1 MDRSDDATRS
11 RRFTAQSLGSQ
22 QNRPR
27 IVTARDERV
36 AVKPGAAA
44 NKSQQPSLEFRA
56 RQRLR
61 TYAEA
66 SAILDR
72 QVPANAAEARVAG
85 QSTLTPKPLAEL
97 TKPAATAAAMPEGA
111 PTMPETSYANVV
123 PEPPSPMAEVY
134 VGNSPQLTEREAQEY
149 DLAPTANAAMAT
161 QEADAH
167 FDPAPM
173 VEAEPEAWL
182 ETETETEPGAEH
194 QPGWHEPGWHEP
206 GWREADDALSAEA
219 AEQPDIIEEDLT
231 SDEPAVTAM
240 EAGPQWS
247 DERPFQTQ
255 RPSRLSKA
263 RESLART
270 GQGLTTALAKSSNLV
285 NNYATQSAGSA
296 ASMGERLSGFGL
308 KLREGATSL
317 LDRLPSLP
325 GVAAPTD
332 KRAIEPV
339 SQLPANSLLTPL
351 AGRLAPSAR
360 ADAANA
366 RPDSNVR
373 PVSSAG
379 ALDQDP
385 GPRRTLQARK
395 IKNDVE
401 RTETRT
407 AAPVGPIGQARRTPM
422 ALSTVLVLLC
432 MLGFIALA
440 AWFTISVQQR
450 TSQPITTIGE
460 TERYRVEAILDAL
473 FVNPGPVD
481 GVIDDRTSAAIGLYA
496 AEYGFAGEAVLSA
509 ELLQHLET
517 EARAMGVLD
526 LIK

>member
-1 MDRSDDATRS
+1 MDRSDDVTHS

-72 QVPANAAEARVAG
+72 QVPANASEARVSSR
-85 QSTLTPKPLAEL
+85 STLAPKPQTEP
-97 TKPAATAAAMPEGA
+97 TTPAATAAAMPDGG
-111 PTMPETSYANVV
+111 PMMPETGYANVI

-149 DLAPTANAAMAT
+149 DLAPTAPTATSTTPAEEAEAALDPMPMA
-161 QEADAH
+161 EA
-167 FDPAPM
+167 
-173 VEAEPEAWL
+173 EAEPVADLEVQAEAEA
-182 ETETETEPGAEH
+182 ETDT
-194 QPGWHEPGWHEP
+194 GWHVAE
-206 GWREADDALSAEA
+206 DDLPA
-219 AEQPDIIEEDLT
+219 
-231 SDEPAVTAM
+231 DEPAVAAM

-247 DERPFQTQ
+247 DERQFQTQ
-255 RPSRLSKA
+255 RPSRLSQA

-270 GQGLTTALAKSSNLV
+270 GQGLTTALAKSSNFV

-308 KLREGATSL
+308 KLREGAAGL

-332 KRAIEPV
+332 KGTIEPV

-360 ADAANA
+360 ADAASA
-366 RPDSNVR
+366 RPDANVR
-373 PVSSAG
+373 PVSSDG

-440 AWFTISVQQR
+440 AWFTISLQQR

-460 TERYRVEAILDAL
+460 TERYRVESILDAL
-473 FVNPGPVD
+473 FINPGPVD

-496 AEYGFAGEAVLSA
+496 AEDGFAGEAVLSA

>member
-1 MDRSDDATRS
+1 MDRSDDVTRS

-36 AVKPGAAA
+36 AVKPGGAA
-44 NKSQQPSLEFRA
+44 NKSPQPSLEFRA

-72 QVPANAAEARVAG
+72 QVPANAAEARVTG
-85 QSTLTPKPLAEL
+85 RSTLTPKPLTEP
-97 TKPAATAAAMPEGA
+97 TTPATTVAAMPEGA
-111 PTMPETSYANVV
+111 PTIPETGYANVV

-149 DLAPTANAAMAT
+149 DLAPTATAAMAA
-161 QEADAH
+161 QEADTG
-167 FDPAPM
+167 FDLALM
-173 VEAEPEAWL
+173 AEAEPENDAEAWP
-182 ETETETEPGAEH
+182 EADAEW
-194 QPGWHEPGWHEP
+194 QV
-206 GWREADDALSAEA
+206 ADDALGAEA
-219 AEQPDIIEEDLT
+219 VEQPVIIEDDLP
-231 SDEPAVTAM
+231 SEEPAVTST

-255 RPSRLSKA
+255 RPSRLSQA

-285 NNYATQSAGSA
+285 NNYASQSADGA
-296 ASMGERLSGFGL
+296 ASLSERLSGLGQ
-308 KLREGATSL
+308 KLRNGAADL
-317 LDRLPSLP
+317 LDKLPSLP
-325 GVAAPTD
+325 GVSAPTD
-332 KRAIEPV
+332 KGTIEPV

-351 AGRLAPSAR
+351 AGRLAPTAR

-366 RPDSNVR
+366 RPDANVR
-373 PVSSAG
+373 PVSSDG

-385 GPRRTLQARK
+385 GPKRALQARR
-395 IKNDVE
+395 IKNNVE

-422 ALSTVLVLLC
+422 ALSTLLVLLC
-432 MLGFIALA
+432 LLGFIALA

-450 TSQPITTIGE
+450 TSQPVTTIGE
-460 TERYRVEAILDAL
+460 TERYRAEAILDAL
-473 FVNPGPVD
+473 FINPGPVD

>member
-1 MDRSDDATRS
+1 MDRSDDVTRS

-22 QNRPR
+22 QSRPR

-36 AVKPGAAA
+36 AVKPGGAA
-44 NKSQQPSLEFRA
+44 NKSPQPSLEFRA

-72 QVPANAAEARVAG
+72 QVPANAAEARVTG
-85 QSTLTPKPLAEL
+85 RSTLTPKPLTEP
-97 TKPAATAAAMPEGA
+97 TTPATTVAAMPEGA
-111 PTMPETSYANVV
+111 PTIPETGYANVV

-149 DLAPTANAAMAT
+149 DLAPTATAAMAA
-161 QEADAH
+161 QEADTG

-173 VEAEPEAWL
+173 AEAEPENDAEAWP
-182 ETETETEPGAEH
+182 EADAE
-194 QPGWHEPGWHEP
+194 WHV
-206 GWREADDALSAEA
+206 ADDALGAEA
-219 AEQPDIIEEDLT
+219 VEQPVIIEDDLP
-231 SDEPAVTAM
+231 SEQPAVTST

-255 RPSRLSKA
+255 RPSRLSQA
-263 RESLART
+263 RESLTRT

-285 NNYATQSAGSA
+285 NNYASQSADGA
-296 ASMGERLSGFGL
+296 ASLSERLSGLGQ
-308 KLREGATSL
+308 KLRNGAADL
-317 LDRLPSLP
+317 LDKLPSLP
-325 GVAAPTD
+325 GVSAPTD
-332 KRAIEPV
+332 KGTIEPV

-351 AGRLAPSAR
+351 AGRLAPTAR

-366 RPDSNVR
+366 RPDANVR
-373 PVSSAG
+373 PVSSDG

-385 GPRRTLQARK
+385 GPKRALQARR
-395 IKNDVE
+395 IKNNVE

-422 ALSTVLVLLC
+422 ALSTLLVLLC
-432 MLGFIALA
+432 LLGFIALA

-450 TSQPITTIGE
+450 TSQPVTTIGE
-460 TERYRVEAILDAL
+460 TERYRAEAILDAL
-473 FVNPGPVD
+473 FINPGPVD

>member
-1 MDRSDDATRS
+1 MDRSDDAARS

-27 IVTARDERV
+27 IVTTRDERV
-36 AVKPGAAA
+36 AGKPGGAA
-44 NKSQQPSLEFRA
+44 NKSPLPSLEFRA

-72 QVPANAAEARVAG
+72 QVPANAAEARVTG
-85 QSTLTPKPLAEL
+85 RSTLTPKPLKEP
-97 TKPAATAAAMPEGA
+97 TTPAATAAAMPDGA
-111 PTMPETSYANVV
+111 PKMPETGYANVV

-149 DLAPTANAAMAT
+149 HLAPTATAAVAA
-161 QEADAH
+161 QEADAS

-173 VEAEPEAWL
+173 VEAEPEIWL
-182 ETETETEPGAEH
+182 ETEAEAKKVPGAEH
-194 QPGWHEPGWHEP
+194 EAGWH
-206 GWREADDALSAEA
+206 EADDALSAEE
-219 AEQPDIIEEDLT
+219 AEQPVIIEDDLP
-231 SDEPAVTAM
+231 SKEPAVTAM

-255 RPSRLSKA
+255 RPSRLSQA

-285 NNYATQSAGSA
+285 NNYASQSANGA
-296 ASMGERLSGFGL
+296 ASLGERLSGFGQ
-308 KLREGATSL
+308 KLRQGAAGV
-317 LDRLPSLP
+317 LDKLPSLP
-325 GVAAPTD
+325 GVSAPTD
-332 KRAIEPV
+332 KGTIDSV

-366 RPDSNVR
+366 RPDANVR
-373 PVSSAG
+373 PVSNDS

-385 GPRRTLQARK
+385 GPKRALQARK
-395 IKNDVE
+395 IKNNVE
-401 RTETRT
+401 QTETRT

-422 ALSTVLVLLC
+422 ALSTLLVLLC
-432 MLGFIALA
+432 LLGFIALA

-460 TERYRVEAILDAL
+460 TERYRTEAILDAL
-473 FVNPGPVD
+473 FINPGPVD

>member
-1 MDRSDDATRS
+1 MDRSDDVTRS

-36 AVKPGAAA
+36 AVKPGGAA
-44 NKSQQPSLEFRA
+44 NKSPQPSLEFRA

-72 QVPANAAEARVAG
+72 QVPANAAEARVTG
-85 QSTLTPKPLAEL
+85 RSTLTPKPLTEP
-97 TKPAATAAAMPEGA
+97 TTPATTVAAMPEGA
-111 PTMPETSYANVV
+111 PTIPETGYANVV

-149 DLAPTANAAMAT
+149 DLAPTATAAMAA
-161 QEADAH
+161 QEADTG

-173 VEAEPEAWL
+173 AEAEPENDAEAWP
-182 ETETETEPGAEH
+182 EADAE
-194 QPGWHEPGWHEP
+194 WHV
-206 GWREADDALSAEA
+206 ADDALGAEA
-219 AEQPDIIEEDLT
+219 AEQPVIIEDDLP
-231 SDEPAVTAM
+231 SEEPAVAAM

-255 RPSRLSKA
+255 RPSRLSQA

-285 NNYATQSAGSA
+285 NNYASQSADGA
-296 ASMGERLSGFGL
+296 ASLSERLSGLGQ
-308 KLREGATSL
+308 KLRNGAADL
-317 LDRLPSLP
+317 LDKLPSLP
-325 GVAAPTD
+325 GVSAPTD
-332 KRAIEPV
+332 KGTIEPV

-351 AGRLAPSAR
+351 AGRLAPTAR

-366 RPDSNVR
+366 RPDANVR
-373 PVSSAG
+373 PVSSDG

-385 GPRRTLQARK
+385 GPKRALQARR
-395 IKNDVE
+395 IKNNVE

-422 ALSTVLVLLC
+422 ALSTLLVLLC
-432 MLGFIALA
+432 LLGFIALA

-450 TSQPITTIGE
+450 TSQPVTTIGE
-460 TERYRVEAILDAL
+460 TERYRAEAILDAL
-473 FVNPGPVD
+473 FINPGPVD

>member
-1 MDRSDDATRS
+1 MDRSDVATRS

-66 SAILDR
+66 STILDR
-72 QVPANAAEARVAG
+72 QGPANASETRMSSRSALA
-85 QSTLTPKPLAEL
+85 PKPQTEP
-97 TKPAATAAAMPEGA
+97 TTPAATAAAMPEGG
-111 PTMPETSYANVV
+111 PTMPETGYANVI

-149 DLAPTANAAMAT
+149 DLAPTAPTAT
-161 QEADAH
+161 TTTPAEEAETDL
-167 FDPAPM
+167 DPAPM
-173 VEAEPEAWL
+173 AEAEPVVQAEFHAEAEA
-182 ETETETEPGAEH
+182 ETDT
-194 QPGWHEPGWHEP
+194 GWHVAE
-206 GWREADDALSAEA
+206 DDLPA
-219 AEQPDIIEEDLT
+219 
-231 SDEPAVTAM
+231 DEPAVAAT

-247 DERPFQTQ
+247 DKRPFQTQ
-255 RPSRLSKA
+255 RPSWLSQA

-270 GQGLTTALAKSSNLV
+270 GQELTTALAKSSNLV
-285 NNYATQSAGSA
+285 NNYATQSVDSA
-296 ASMGERLSGFGL
+296 ASMSERLSGFGL
-308 KLREGATSL
+308 KLRELAAGL

-332 KRAIEPV
+332 KGTIEPM

-360 ADAANA
+360 ADAANV
-366 RPDSNVR
+366 RPDANVR
-373 PVSSAG
+373 PVSSDN

-432 MLGFIALA
+432 MLGLIALA

-473 FVNPGPVD
+473 FINPGPVD

>member
-1 MDRSDDATRS
+1 MDRSDDVTRS

-72 QVPANAAEARVAG
+72 QVPANASEARVSSR
-85 QSTLTPKPLAEL
+85 STLAPKPQTEP
-97 TKPAATAAAMPEGA
+97 TTPAARAAAMPEGP
-111 PTMPETSYANVV
+111 PTMPETGYANVI
-123 PEPPSPMAEVY
+123 PAPPSPMAEVY

-149 DLAPTANAAMAT
+149 DLAPTVPTAT
-161 QEADAH
+161 TTTPAEEAEATL
-167 FDPAPM
+167 DPAPM
-173 VEAEPEAWL
+173 AVA
-182 ETETETEPGAEH
+182 ETEPVAELEMQAEVH
-194 QPGWHEPGWHEP
+194 AEAEAETDKGWHVAE
-206 GWREADDALSAEA
+206 DDLPA
-219 AEQPDIIEEDLT
+219 
-231 SDEPAVTAM
+231 DEPAVAAP

-255 RPSRLSKA
+255 RPSRLSQA

-308 KLREGATSL
+308 KLREGAAGL

-332 KRAIEPV
+332 KGTIEPV

-366 RPDSNVR
+366 RPDANVR
-373 PVSSAG
+373 PVSSDG

-473 FVNPGPVD
+473 FINPGPVD

>member
-36 AVKPGAAA
+36 AVKPGGAA
-44 NKSQQPSLEFRA
+44 NKSPQPSLEFRA

-72 QVPANAAEARVAG
+72 QVPANAAEARVTG
-85 QSTLTPKPLAEL
+85 RSTLTPKPLTEP
-97 TKPAATAAAMPEGA
+97 TTPATTVAAMPEGA
-111 PTMPETSYANVV
+111 PTIPETGYANVV

-134 VGNSPQLTEREAQEY
+134 VGNSPQLTEREAREY
-149 DLAPTANAAMAT
+149 DLAPTATAAMAA
-161 QEADAH
+161 QEADTG

-173 VEAEPEAWL
+173 AEAEPENDAEAWP
-182 ETETETEPGAEH
+182 EADAE
-194 QPGWHEPGWHEP
+194 WHV
-206 GWREADDALSAEA
+206 ADDALGAEA
-219 AEQPDIIEEDLT
+219 VEQPVIIEDDLP
-231 SDEPAVTAM
+231 SEEPAVTST

-255 RPSRLSKA
+255 RPSRLSQA

-285 NNYATQSAGSA
+285 NNYASQSADGA
-296 ASMGERLSGFGL
+296 ASLSERLSGLGQ
-308 KLREGATSL
+308 KLRNGAADL
-317 LDRLPSLP
+317 LDKLPSLP
-325 GVAAPTD
+325 GVSAPTD
-332 KRAIEPV
+332 KGTIEPV

-351 AGRLAPSAR
+351 AGRLAPTAR

-366 RPDSNVR
+366 RPDANVR
-373 PVSSAG
+373 PVSSDG

-385 GPRRTLQARK
+385 GPKRALQARR
-395 IKNDVE
+395 IKNNVE

-422 ALSTVLVLLC
+422 ALSTLLVLLC
-432 MLGFIALA
+432 LLGFIALA

-450 TSQPITTIGE
+450 TSQPVTTIGE
-460 TERYRVEAILDAL
+460 TERYRAEAILDAL
-473 FVNPGPVD
+473 FINPGPVD

>member
-1 MDRSDDATRS
+1 MDRSDDVTRS

-44 NKSQQPSLEFRA
+44 NKSPQPSLEFRA

-72 QVPANAAEARVAG
+72 QVPANAAEARVTSR
-85 QSTLTPKPLAEL
+85 STLTPNPP
-97 TKPAATAAAMPEGA
+97 TQPATPATTTAAMPEGA
-111 PTMPETSYANVV
+111 PTMPETGYADVV

-149 DLAPTANAAMAT
+149 DLAPTATAAMAA
-161 QEADAH
+161 QEADTGV
-167 FDPAPM
+167 DPAPM
-173 VEAEPEAWL
+173 VESEPVAEPETWL
-182 ETETETEPGAEH
+182 EAEAEAQAETE
-194 QPGWHEPGWHEP
+194 WHG
-206 GWREADDALSAEA
+206 ADDALGAEA
-219 AEQPDIIEEDLT
+219 AEQPVTIEDDLP
-231 SDEPAVTAM
+231 SEEPAVAAM

-247 DERPFQTQ
+247 DDRPFQTQ
-255 RPSRLSKA
+255 RPSRLSQA

-285 NNYATQSAGSA
+285 NNYASQSVDGA
-296 ASMGERLSGFGL
+296 ASLSERLSGFGQ
-308 KLREGATSL
+308 KLRDGAADL
-317 LDRLPSLP
+317 LNKLPSLP
-325 GVAAPTD
+325 GVSAPTD
-332 KRAIEPV
+332 KGTIEPV

-351 AGRLAPSAR
+351 AGRLAPTAR

-366 RPDSNVR
+366 RPDANVR
-373 PVSSAG
+373 PVSSDG

-385 GPRRTLQARK
+385 GPKRALQARR
-395 IKNDVE
+395 IKNNVE

-422 ALSTVLVLLC
+422 ALSTLLVLLC
-432 MLGFIALA
+432 LLGFIALA

-450 TSQPITTIGE
+450 TSQPVTTIGE
-460 TERYRVEAILDAL
+460 TERYRAEAILDAL
-473 FVNPGPVD
+473 FINPGPVD

>member
-1 MDRSDDATRS
+1 MDRSDDVTRS

-36 AVKPGAAA
+36 AVKPGGAA
-44 NKSQQPSLEFRA
+44 NKSPQPSLEFRA

-72 QVPANAAEARVAG
+72 QVPANAAEARVTG
-85 QSTLTPKPLAEL
+85 RSTLTPKPLTEP
-97 TKPAATAAAMPEGA
+97 TTPATTVAAMPEGA
-111 PTMPETSYANVV
+111 PTIPETGYANVV

-149 DLAPTANAAMAT
+149 DLAPTATAAMAA
-161 QEADAH
+161 QEADTG

-173 VEAEPEAWL
+173 AEAEPENDAEAWP
-182 ETETETEPGAEH
+182 EAAAE
-194 QPGWHEPGWHEP
+194 WHV
-206 GWREADDALSAEA
+206 ADDALGAEA
-219 AEQPDIIEEDLT
+219 AEQPVIIEDDLP
-231 SDEPAVTAM
+231 SEEPAVAAM

-255 RPSRLSKA
+255 RPSRLSQA

-285 NNYATQSAGSA
+285 NNYASQSADGA
-296 ASMGERLSGFGL
+296 ASLSERLSGLGQ
-308 KLREGATSL
+308 KLRNGAADL
-317 LDRLPSLP
+317 LDKLPSLP
-325 GVAAPTD
+325 GVSAPTD
-332 KRAIEPV
+332 KGTIEPV

-351 AGRLAPSAR
+351 AGRLAPTAR

-366 RPDSNVR
+366 RPDANVR
-373 PVSSAG
+373 PVSSDG

-385 GPRRTLQARK
+385 GPKRALQARR
-395 IKNDVE
+395 IKNNVE

-422 ALSTVLVLLC
+422 ALSTLLVLLC
-432 MLGFIALA
+432 LLGFIALA

-450 TSQPITTIGE
+450 TSQPVTTIGE
-460 TERYRVEAILDAL
+460 TERYRAEAILDAL
-473 FVNPGPVD
+473 FINPGPVD

>member
-1 MDRSDDATRS
+1 MDRSDDVTRS

-66 SAILDR
+66 STILDR
-72 QVPANAAEARVAG
+72 QGPVNASEARVSSRSA
-85 QSTLTPKPLAEL
+85 LAPKPQTEPTTL
-97 TKPAATAAAMPEGA
+97 AATAAAMPEGG
-111 PTMPETSYANVV
+111 PTMPETGYANVI

-149 DLAPTANAAMAT
+149 DLAPTAPTAT
-161 QEADAH
+161 TTTPAEEAETDL
-167 FDPAPM
+167 DPAPM
-173 VEAEPEAWL
+173 AEAEA
-182 ETETETEPGAEH
+182 ETDT
-194 QPGWHEPGWHEP
+194 GWHV
-206 GWREADDALSAEA
+206 AE
-219 AEQPDIIEEDLT
+219 DDLT
-231 SDEPAVTAM
+231 ADEPAVAAT

-255 RPSRLSKA
+255 RPSRLSQA

-270 GQGLTTALAKSSNLV
+270 GQELTTALAKSSNLV

-308 KLREGATSL
+308 KLREGAAGL

-332 KRAIEPV
+332 KGTIEPV

-366 RPDSNVR
+366 RPDANVR
-373 PVSSAG
+373 PVSSDG

-473 FVNPGPVD
+473 FINPGPVD

>member
-1 MDRSDDATRS
+1 MDRSDDVTRS
-11 RRFTAQSLGSQ
+11 RRFTARSLGSQ

-72 QVPANAAEARVAG
+72 QVPANASEARVSSR
-85 QSTLTPKPLAEL
+85 STLAPKPQTEP
-97 TKPAATAAAMPEGA
+97 TTPAATAAAMPEGA
-111 PTMPETSYANVV
+111 PTMPETGYANVI

-149 DLAPTANAAMAT
+149 DLAPTAPTATTTTAAE
-161 QEADAH
+161 EAEAAL
-167 FDPAPM
+167 DPAP
-173 VEAEPEAWL
+173 VAVAEAEPVAEL
-182 ETETETEPGAEH
+182 EVQAEVH
-194 QPGWHEPGWHEP
+194 
-206 GWREADDALSAEA
+206 AEA
-219 AEQPDIIEEDLT
+219 EAETDTEWHVAEDDLPA
-231 SDEPAVTAM
+231 DEPAVAAP

-255 RPSRLSKA
+255 RPSRLSQA

-308 KLREGATSL
+308 KLREGAAGL

-332 KRAIEPV
+332 KGTIEPV

-366 RPDSNVR
+366 RPDANVR
-373 PVSSAG
+373 PVSSDG

-407 AAPVGPIGQARRTPM
+407 AAPVGPIGRARRTPM

-473 FVNPGPVD
+473 FINPGPVD

>member
-1 MDRSDDATRS
+1 MDRSDDVTRS

-72 QVPANAAEARVAG
+72 QVPANASEARVSSR
-85 QSTLTPKPLAEL
+85 STLAPKPQTEP
-97 TKPAATAAAMPEGA
+97 TTPAATAAAMPEGA
-111 PTMPETSYANVV
+111 PTMPETGYANVI

-149 DLAPTANAAMAT
+149 DLAPTAPTATTTTAAEEAEAALDPSPMAV
-161 QEADAH
+161 A
-167 FDPAPM
+167 
-173 VEAEPEAWL
+173 EAEPVAELEVQAEVHAEAEA
-182 ETETETEPGAEH
+182 ETDT
-194 QPGWHEPGWHEP
+194 GWHVAE
-206 GWREADDALSAEA
+206 DDLPA
-219 AEQPDIIEEDLT
+219 
-231 SDEPAVTAM
+231 DEPAVAAP

-255 RPSRLSKA
+255 RPSRLSQA

-308 KLREGATSL
+308 KLREGAAGL

-332 KRAIEPV
+332 KGTIEPV

-351 AGRLAPSAR
+351 AGRSRTLGTCRRCECAPRRQRATGEQRRRPRSGPRAE
-360 ADAANA
+360 ADAA
-366 RPDSNVR
+366 
-373 PVSSAG
+373 G
-379 ALDQDP
+379 AQN
-385 GPRRTLQARK
+385 Q
-395 IKNDVE
+395 E
-401 RTETRT
+401 
-407 AAPVGPIGQARRTPM
+407 
-422 ALSTVLVLLC
+422 
-432 MLGFIALA
+432 
-440 AWFTISVQQR
+440 
-450 TSQPITTIGE
+450 
-460 TERYRVEAILDAL
+460 
-473 FVNPGPVD
+473 
-481 GVIDDRTSAAIGLYA
+481 
-496 AEYGFAGEAVLSA
+496 
-509 ELLQHLET
+509 
-517 EARAMGVLD
+517 
-526 LIK
+526 

>member
-1 MDRSDDATRS
+1 
-11 RRFTAQSLGSQ
+11 
-22 QNRPR
+22 
-27 IVTARDERV
+27 
-36 AVKPGAAA
+36 
-44 NKSQQPSLEFRA
+44 
-56 RQRLR
+56 
-61 TYAEA
+61 
-66 SAILDR
+66 
-72 QVPANAAEARVAG
+72 
-85 QSTLTPKPLAEL
+85 
-97 TKPAATAAAMPEGA
+97 
-111 PTMPETSYANVV
+111 
-123 PEPPSPMAEVY
+123 
-134 VGNSPQLTEREAQEY
+134 
-149 DLAPTANAAMAT
+149 
-161 QEADAH
+161 
-167 FDPAPM
+167 
-173 VEAEPEAWL
+173 
-182 ETETETEPGAEH
+182 
-194 QPGWHEPGWHEP
+194 
-206 GWREADDALSAEA
+206 
-219 AEQPDIIEEDLT
+219 
-231 SDEPAVTAM
+231 
-240 EAGPQWS
+240 
-247 DERPFQTQ
+247 
-255 RPSRLSKA
+255 
-263 RESLART
+263 
-270 GQGLTTALAKSSNLV
+270 
-285 NNYATQSAGSA
+285 
-296 ASMGERLSGFGL
+296 MGERLSGFGL

-373 PVSSAG
+373 PVSSDG

>member
-72 QVPANAAEARVAG
+72 QVPANASEARVSSR
-85 QSTLTPKPLAEL
+85 STLAPKPPTEP
-97 TKPAATAAAMPEGA
+97 TTPAATAAAMPEGA
-111 PTMPETSYANVV
+111 PTMLETGYANVV

-149 DLAPTANAAMAT
+149 DLAPTAPTATTTTATEEAEAAL
-161 QEADAH
+161 
-167 FDPAPM
+167 DPAPM
-173 VEAEPEAWL
+173 AEAEPVAELEVQAEA
-182 ETETETEPGAEH
+182 ETETDT
-194 QPGWHEPGWHEP
+194 GWHVAE
-206 GWREADDALSAEA
+206 DDL
-219 AEQPDIIEEDLT
+219 PT
-231 SDEPAVTAM
+231 DEPAVATT
-240 EAGPQWS
+240 EAEPQWS

-255 RPSRLSKA
+255 RPSRLSQA

-285 NNYATQSAGSA
+285 NNYATQSADSA
-296 ASMGERLSGFGL
+296 ASMSERLSGFGL
-308 KLREGATSL
+308 KLRELAAGL

-325 GVAAPTD
+325 GVSAPTD
-332 KRAIEPV
+332 KGTIEPV

-360 ADAANA
+360 ADAANV
-366 RPDSNVR
+366 RPDANVR
-373 PVSSAG
+373 PVSSDN

-460 TERYRVEAILDAL
+460 TERYRIEAILDAL
-473 FVNPGPVD
+473 FINPGPVD
-481 GVIDDRTSAAIGLYA
+481 GVIDDRTSAAIALYA

-509 ELLQHLET
+509 ELLQHLEI

>member
-1 MDRSDDATRS
+1 MDRSDDVTRS

-72 QVPANAAEARVAG
+72 QVPANASEARVSSR
-85 QSTLTPKPLAEL
+85 STLAPKPQTEP
-97 TKPAATAAAMPEGA
+97 TTPAATAAAMPEGA
-111 PTMPETSYANVV
+111 PTMPETGYANVI

-149 DLAPTANAAMAT
+149 DLAPTTPTATTTTPAEEAKAAL
-161 QEADAH
+161 
-167 FDPAPM
+167 DPAP
-173 VEAEPEAWL
+173 VAVAEAEPVAELEVQAEVHAEAEA
-182 ETETETEPGAEH
+182 ETDT
-194 QPGWHEPGWHEP
+194 GWHVAE
-206 GWREADDALSAEA
+206 DNLSA
-219 AEQPDIIEEDLT
+219 
-231 SDEPAVTAM
+231 DEPAVAAP

-255 RPSRLSKA
+255 RPSRLSQA

-308 KLREGATSL
+308 KLREGAAGL

-332 KRAIEPV
+332 KGTIEPV

-366 RPDSNVR
+366 RPDANVR
-373 PVSSAG
+373 PVSSDG

-385 GPRRTLQARK
+385 GLRRTLQARK

-473 FVNPGPVD
+473 FINPGPVD
-481 GVIDDRTSAAIGLYA
+481 GVIDDRSSAAIGLYA

>member
-1 MDRSDDATRS
+1 MDRSDDVTRS

-36 AVKPGAAA
+36 AVKPGGAA
-44 NKSQQPSLEFRA
+44 NKSPQPSLEFRA

-72 QVPANAAEARVAG
+72 QVPANAAEARVTG
-85 QSTLTPKPLAEL
+85 RSTLTPKPLTEP
-97 TKPAATAAAMPEGA
+97 TTPATTVAAMPEGA
-111 PTMPETSYANVV
+111 PTIPETGYANVV

-134 VGNSPQLTEREAQEY
+134 VGNSPQLTEREAREY
-149 DLAPTANAAMAT
+149 DLAPTATAAMAA
-161 QEADAH
+161 QEADTG

-173 VEAEPEAWL
+173 AEAEPENDAEAWP
-182 ETETETEPGAEH
+182 EADAE
-194 QPGWHEPGWHEP
+194 WHV
-206 GWREADDALSAEA
+206 ADDALGAEA
-219 AEQPDIIEEDLT
+219 VEQPVIIEDDLP
-231 SDEPAVTAM
+231 SEEPAVTST

-255 RPSRLSKA
+255 RPSRLSQA

-285 NNYATQSAGSA
+285 NNYASQSADGA
-296 ASMGERLSGFGL
+296 ASLSERLSGLGQ
-308 KLREGATSL
+308 KLRNGAADL
-317 LDRLPSLP
+317 LDKLPSLP
-325 GVAAPTD
+325 GVSAPTD
-332 KRAIEPV
+332 KGTIEPV

-351 AGRLAPSAR
+351 AGRLAPTAR

-366 RPDSNVR
+366 RPDANVR
-373 PVSSAG
+373 PVSSDG

-385 GPRRTLQARK
+385 GPKRALQARR
-395 IKNDVE
+395 IKNNVE

-407 AAPVGPIGQARRTPM
+407 AAPVGPIGQERRTPM
-422 ALSTVLVLLC
+422 ALSTLLVLLC
-432 MLGFIALA
+432 LLGFIALA

-450 TSQPITTIGE
+450 TSQPVTTIGE
-460 TERYRVEAILDAL
+460 TERYRAEAILDAL
-473 FVNPGPVD
+473 FINPGPVD

-496 AEYGFAGEAVLSA
+496 TEYGFAGEAVLSA

>member
-1 MDRSDDATRS
+1 MDRSDDVTRS

-44 NKSQQPSLEFRA
+44 NKSPQPSLEFRA

-72 QVPANAAEARVAG
+72 QVPANAAEARVTSR
-85 QSTLTPKPLAEL
+85 STLTPNPP
-97 TKPAATAAAMPEGA
+97 TQPATPATTAAAIPEGA
-111 PTMPETSYANVV
+111 TTMPETGYADVV

-149 DLAPTANAAMAT
+149 DLAPTATAAMAA
-161 QEADAH
+161 QEADTGV
-167 FDPAPM
+167 DPAPM
-173 VEAEPEAWL
+173 VESEPVAEPEAWL
-182 ETETETEPGAEH
+182 EAEAEAEAQAETE
-194 QPGWHEPGWHEP
+194 WHG
-206 GWREADDALSAEA
+206 ADDALGAEA
-219 AEQPDIIEEDLT
+219 AEQPVIIEDDLP
-231 SDEPAVTAM
+231 SEEPAVAAM

-255 RPSRLSKA
+255 RPSRLSQA

-285 NNYATQSAGSA
+285 NNYASQSADGA
-296 ASMGERLSGFGL
+296 ASLSERLSGFGQ
-308 KLREGATSL
+308 KLRDGAADL
-317 LDRLPSLP
+317 LNKLPSLP
-325 GVAAPTD
+325 GVSAPTD
-332 KRAIEPV
+332 KGTIEPV

-351 AGRLAPSAR
+351 AGRLAPTAR

-366 RPDSNVR
+366 RPDANVR
-373 PVSSAG
+373 PVSSDG

-385 GPRRTLQARK
+385 GPKRALQARR
-395 IKNDVE
+395 IKNNVE

-422 ALSTVLVLLC
+422 ALSTLLVLLC
-432 MLGFIALA
+432 LLGFIALA

-450 TSQPITTIGE
+450 TSQPVTTIGE
-460 TERYRVEAILDAL
+460 TERYRAEAILDAL
-473 FVNPGPVD
+473 FINPGPVD

>member
-1 MDRSDDATRS
+1 MDRSDDVTRS

-44 NKSQQPSLEFRA
+44 NKSPQPSLEFRA

-72 QVPANAAEARVAG
+72 QVPANAAEARVTG
-85 QSTLTPKPLAEL
+85 RSTLTPKPLTEP
-97 TKPAATAAAMPEGA
+97 TTPATTVAAMPEGA
-111 PTMPETSYANVV
+111 PTIPETGYANVV

-134 VGNSPQLTEREAQEY
+134 VGNSPQLAEREAQEY
-149 DLAPTANAAMAT
+149 DLAPTATAAMAA
-161 QEADAH
+161 QEADTG

-173 VEAEPEAWL
+173 AEAEPENDAEAWP
-182 ETETETEPGAEH
+182 EADAE
-194 QPGWHEPGWHEP
+194 WHV
-206 GWREADDALSAEA
+206 ADDALGAEA
-219 AEQPDIIEEDLT
+219 VEQPVIIEDDLP
-231 SDEPAVTAM
+231 SEEPAVTCT

-255 RPSRLSKA
+255 RPSRLSQA

-285 NNYATQSAGSA
+285 NNYASQSADGA
-296 ASMGERLSGFGL
+296 ASLSERLSGLGQ
-308 KLREGATSL
+308 KLRNGAADL
-317 LDRLPSLP
+317 LDKLPSLP
-325 GVAAPTD
+325 GVSAPTD
-332 KRAIEPV
+332 KGTIEPV

-351 AGRLAPSAR
+351 AGRLAPTAR

-366 RPDSNVR
+366 RPDANVR
-373 PVSSAG
+373 PVSSDG

-385 GPRRTLQARK
+385 GPKRALQARR
-395 IKNDVE
+395 IKNNVE

-422 ALSTVLVLLC
+422 ALSTLLVLLC
-432 MLGFIALA
+432 LLGFIALA

-450 TSQPITTIGE
+450 TSQPVTTIGE
-460 TERYRVEAILDAL
+460 TERYRAEAILDAL
-473 FVNPGPVD
+473 FINPGPVD

>member
-11 RRFTAQSLGSQ
+11 RRFSAQSLGSQ

-36 AVKPGAAA
+36 AVKPGTAASKA
-44 NKSQQPSLEFRA
+44 QHPSLEFRA

-72 QVPANAAEARVAG
+72 QVPANAAEARVTSR
-85 QSTLTPKPLAEL
+85 STLTPRPLTEP
-97 TKPAATAAAMPEGA
+97 TTPAATAAAMPDGA
-111 PTMPETSYANVV
+111 PTMPETGYANVV

-149 DLAPTANAAMAT
+149 NLAPTATAAVAA
-161 QEADAH
+161 QEADAS
-167 FDPAPM
+167 FDAALL
-173 VEAEPEAWL
+173 VEAQPEAWL
-182 ETETETEPGAEH
+182 ETEAEAEAEAKTVPGAEH
-194 QPGWHEPGWHEP
+194 EAGWH
-206 GWREADDALSAEA
+206 EADDALSAEA
-219 AEQPDIIEEDLT
+219 AEQPVIIEDDLP
-231 SDEPAVTAM
+231 SEEPTVSAM
-240 EAGPQWS
+240 EVGPKWS

-255 RPSRLSKA
+255 RPSRLSQA

-285 NNYATQSAGSA
+285 NNYASQSADGA
-296 ASMGERLSGFGL
+296 ASLSERLSGFSQ
-308 KLREGATSL
+308 KLREGATGL
-317 LDRLPSLP
+317 LDKLPSLP
-325 GVAAPTD
+325 GVSAPTD
-332 KRAIEPV
+332 KGTIDPV

-366 RPDSNVR
+366 RPDANVR
-373 PVSSAG
+373 PVSNDG

-385 GPRRTLQARK
+385 GPKRALQARK
-395 IKNDVE
+395 IKNNVE

-422 ALSTVLVLLC
+422 ALSTLLVLLC
-432 MLGFIALA
+432 LLGFIALA

-460 TERYRVEAILDAL
+460 TERYRTEAILDAL
-473 FVNPGPVD
+473 FINPGPVD
-481 GVIDDRTSAAIGLYA
+481 GVIDDRTSAAIGLYV
-496 AEYGFAGEAVLSA
+496 AEYGYTGEAVLSA

>member
-1 MDRSDDATRS
+1 MDRSDDVTRS

-72 QVPANAAEARVAG
+72 QVPANASEARVSSR
-85 QSTLTPKPLAEL
+85 STLAPKPQTEP
-97 TKPAATAAAMPEGA
+97 TTPAATAAAMPEGA
-111 PTMPETSYANVV
+111 PTMPETGYANVI

-149 DLAPTANAAMAT
+149 DLAPTAPTATTTTAAE
-161 QEADAH
+161 EAEAAL
-167 FDPAPM
+167 DPAP
-173 VEAEPEAWL
+173 VAVAEAEPVAEL
-182 ETETETEPGAEH
+182 EVQAEVH
-194 QPGWHEPGWHEP
+194 
-206 GWREADDALSAEA
+206 AEA
-219 AEQPDIIEEDLT
+219 EAETDTEWHVAEDDLPA
-231 SDEPAVTAM
+231 DEPAVAAP

-255 RPSRLSKA
+255 RPSRLSQA

-308 KLREGATSL
+308 KLREGAAGL

-332 KRAIEPV
+332 KGTIEPV

-366 RPDSNVR
+366 RPDANVR
-373 PVSSAG
+373 PVSSDG

-473 FVNPGPVD
+473 FINPGPVD

>member
-1 MDRSDDATRS
+1 MDRSDDVTRS

-72 QVPANAAEARVAG
+72 QVPANASEARVSSR
-85 QSTLTPKPLAEL
+85 STLAPKPQTEP
-97 TKPAATAAAMPEGA
+97 TTPAATAAAMPEGA
-111 PTMPETSYANVV
+111 PTMPETGYANVI

-149 DLAPTANAAMAT
+149 DLAPTAPTATTTTPAEEAEAAL
-161 QEADAH
+161 
-167 FDPAPM
+167 DPAPM
-173 VEAEPEAWL
+173 AVAEAE
-182 ETETETEPGAEH
+182 TDT
-194 QPGWHEPGWHEP
+194 GWHVAE
-206 GWREADDALSAEA
+206 DDLPA
-219 AEQPDIIEEDLT
+219 
-231 SDEPAVTAM
+231 DEPAVAAP

-255 RPSRLSKA
+255 RPSRLSQA

-296 ASMGERLSGFGL
+296 ASIGERLSGFGL
-308 KLREGATSL
+308 KLREGAAGL

-332 KRAIEPV
+332 KGTIEPV

-366 RPDSNVR
+366 RPDANVR
-373 PVSSAG
+373 PVSSDG

-473 FVNPGPVD
+473 FINPGPVD